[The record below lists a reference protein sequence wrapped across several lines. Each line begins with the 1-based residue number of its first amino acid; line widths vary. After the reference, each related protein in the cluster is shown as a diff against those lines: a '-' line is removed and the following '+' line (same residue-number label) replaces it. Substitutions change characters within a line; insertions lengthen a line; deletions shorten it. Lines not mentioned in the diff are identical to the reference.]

1 MSRYPLPN
9 MRALALAAVAGL
21 QTYAV
26 AYADDEPAATP
37 YRPSVSSPAN
47 LSAPGWLDVEFGWQ
61 QTRGG
66 ADKNR
71 DSFPVTAKLAFNP
84 DWGVIVGTELGVRRT
99 DVDGLVYKGSGDTVV
114 QLKHRFATADDH
126 QAWGMAAGFKAPTAK
141 STLGSGKTDY
151 IVTGIYSLDFSDNHL
166 DANLIATHLGAI
178 TPDQSRLQY
187 AWAAAVSHNFNDQW
201 GVLGEL
207 SGTYQRGAATTAQ
220 LLAGVTYNVSKQLV
234 LDCGAAQGLTAA
246 APDWQAFAGMT
257 VLLARVW

>member
-1 MSRYPLPN
+1 MSRRPLPN
-9 MRALALAAVAGL
+9 MSALALAVATGL
-21 QTYAV
+21 QTCTV

-66 ADKNR
+66 ADKSR
-71 DSFPVTAKLAFNP
+71 DSFPVTAKLAFTP
-84 DWGVIVGTELGVRRT
+84 DWGIVLGSELGVRRT
-99 DVDGLVYKGSGDTVV
+99 AADGPVYTGSGDTLV
-114 QLKHRFATADDH
+114 QLKHRFTTADEY
-126 QAWGMAAGFKAPTAK
+126 QAWGMAAGVKAPTAK

-151 IVTGIYSLDFSDNHL
+151 VFTGIYSLDFSDNHL
-166 DANLIATHLGAI
+166 DANLIATHLGAV
-178 TPDQSRLQY
+178 TSDQSRLQY
-187 AWAAAVSHNFNDQW
+187 AWAAAVSHNLNNQW

-234 LDCGAAQGLTAA
+234 LDCGAAQGLSAA
-246 APDWQAFAGMT
+246 SPDWQVFAGMT